1 MISQKAKYAFK
12 ALVFLARRGAGGAVQ
27 IEAIAREA
35 KVPRRFLEHIL
46 LDLKAGGIVVSRRGR
61 NGGYALAKQPAEV
74 TIGQILRIIDGPIA
88 PLSCISRT
96 AYRRCRDCPD
106 EAACAVRRIFARA
119 YEATLVAMDGTTIA
133 DGAGTDDVDL
143 PDALPPIV
151 RLEPI
156 SVS

>member
-12 ALVFLARRGAGGAVQ
+12 ALVFLARRGAGNAVR

-61 NGGYALAKQPAEV
+61 NGGYALSKRPAEV
-74 TIGQILRIIDGPIA
+74 TIGHILRIIDGPIA

-106 EAACAVRRIFARA
+106 EADCAVRRIFARA
-119 YEATLVAMDGTTIA
+119 YEATLAAMDGTTIA
-133 DGAGTDDVDL
+133 DGEETSDVD
-143 PDALPPIV
+143 PDSALGSIV
-151 RLEPI
+151 GPQPI